1 MAMPVKVRPQRPPAP
16 PLPPFEALDRTH
28 RQVLEI
34 LQQFDRLLDHIDDN
48 GPDEVARASAT
59 EIMAFFNENARQH
72 HADEERL
79 VFPALLTC
87 NDSELVHH
95 VKRLQQDH
103 GWLEEDWLEL
113 APQLEG
119 ISQGFNW
126 YDLAM
131 LRNALP
137 IFTALYQEHI
147 GLEESLVYPE
157 AKRRQAL
164 LDARKA

>member
-1 MAMPVKVRPQRPPAP
+1 MAMPVKVRPQRSPAP

-34 LQQFDRLLDHIDDN
+34 LQQFDQLLDHIDDN

-79 VFPALLTC
+79 VFPTLLNS
-87 NDSELVHH
+87 NDPELVHH

-103 GWLEEDWLEL
+103 GWLEEDWIEL
-113 APQLEG
+113 GPQLQAVSEG
-119 ISQGFNW
+119 YSW
-126 YDLAM
+126 YELDSLRAGVGIFADLY
-131 LRNALP
+131 RD
-137 IFTALYQEHI
+137 HI
-147 GLEESLVYPE
+147 GLEESMIYPH
-157 AKRRQAL
+157 ARRQA
-164 LDARKA
+164 AQG

>member
-1 MAMPVKVRPQRPPAP
+1 MAMPVKVRPQRAPAP
-16 PLPPFEALDRTH
+16 PLPPFEELDRTH
-28 RQVLEI
+28 LRVIEI
-34 LQQFDRLLDHIDDN
+34 LQQFDQLLDHIDDN
-48 GPDEVARASAT
+48 GPDEVARARAS
-59 EIMAFFNENARQH
+59 EILSFFSQNARQH
-72 HADEERL
+72 HLDEERL
-79 VFPALLTC
+79 VFPTLLNST
-87 NDSELVHH
+87 DAELVHH

-113 APQLEG
+113 SPQLEA

-126 YDLAM
+126 YDLAT
-131 LRNALP
+131 LRAALP

-164 LDARKA
+164 LDARRS

>member
-1 MAMPVKVRPQRPPAP
+1 MAMPVKVRPQRSPAP

-34 LQQFDRLLDHIDDN
+34 LQQFDQLLDHIDDN

-59 EIMAFFNENARQH
+59 EIMAFFGDHARQH

-79 VFPALLTC
+79 VFPTLLNS
-87 NDSELVHH
+87 NDPELVHH

-119 ISQGFNW
+119 IAQGFNW

-164 LDARKA
+164 LDARKN